1 MKYKRIALLIIL
13 TIFITACN
21 KELTDSL
28 KFKKEYEKY
37 NNEKIELNIS
47 ETNIIEYKT
56 EEEINEIIK
65 TKSGVIF
72 IGTPK
77 DNKSRISIKLLLDA
91 SESTD
96 LQEIYYIDSIKN
108 IKVENIDKSTVPIV
122 LFILEGKIVDKYTLE
137 KEKLTEDEE
146 IDLYNNYLEGIHK
159 VLQDT
164 CDEEC

>member
-1 MKYKRIALLIIL
+1 MKYIRIVLLIVL
-13 TIFITACN
+13 TILITACN
-21 KELTDSL
+21 KELTDGL

-47 ETNIIEYKT
+47 EKNIIEYKT
-56 EEEINEIIK
+56 IEEINNIVK
-65 TKSGVIF
+65 NKSGVIF

-96 LQEIYYIDSIKN
+96 LQEIYYIDNIKN
-108 IKVENIDKSTVPIV
+108 IKIENIDKSKVPIV
-122 LFILEGKIVDKYTLE
+122 LFISEGKVVDKYTVK
-137 KEKLTEDEE
+137 KEELTEDEE

>member
-96 LQEIYYIDSIKN
+96 LQEIYYIDSVKN

-122 LFILEGKIVDKYTLE
+122 LFILEGKVVDKYTLE
-137 KEKLTEDEE
+137 KEKLTEGEE
-146 IDLYNNYLEGIHK
+146 IDIYNNYLEGIHK